1 MTFCDEVNNGR
12 SILGAIL
19 HRLHPA
25 KLLCFAIHRFQ
36 GMDFLISLRKYEI
49 KKPEKNGK
57 KGGALTR
64 KSLFSTFLCLF
75 SALLFTAVPA
85 GYGVAWGAEESQVK
99 KDCISLSGEGIKE
112 ILKKLNMPEARVIS
126 IAESPIK
133 GICEVAIEITGQTRI
148 FYLDTDKQYLIF
160 GQLVEVSTMT
170 SKTMETIQRI
180 QDKKRID
187 IAKIPLNNAL
197 VLGEKG
203 ASKKIVVFTDPDCPF
218 CGQLHLT
225 MKQIVSE
232 RKDIAFYIKF
242 LPLEFHKDAYW
253 KAKSIVCNKS
263 VKMLEDN
270 FEKREIPKTEC
281 ATDEIENSIKLAKSL
296 GIGGTPSLIL
306 PDGKLRAGA
315 LPEAELLDLIDGKK

>member
-1 MTFCDEVNNGR
+1 
-12 SILGAIL
+12 
-19 HRLHPA
+19 
-25 KLLCFAIHRFQ
+25 
-36 GMDFLISLRKYEI
+36 MDFLISLRKYEI
-49 KKPEKNGK
+49 KKRQKNSK

-64 KSLFSTFLCLF
+64 KSLFSAFVSLSC
-75 SALLFTAVPA
+75 ALLFVSAPS
-85 GYGVAWGAEESQVK
+85 GYGIAWGAEESRVK
-99 KDCISLSGEGIKE
+99 KDCISLGGEE
-112 ILKKLNMPEARVIS
+112 VRDILKKLNVPDAKVIS

-133 GICEVAIEITGQTRI
+133 GVCEVVIDIMGQTRI
-148 FYLDTDKQYLIF
+148 FYLDADKNYLIL
-160 GQLVEVSTMT
+160 GGSLVEVSTMT
-170 SKTMETIQRI
+170 NKTVEAIQRI

-187 IAKIPLNNAL
+187 TAKIPLTDAL

-218 CGQLHLT
+218 CGQLHQT
-225 MKQIVSE
+225 MKQIVAK

-306 PDGKLRAGA
+306 PDGRLKIGA

>member
-1 MTFCDEVNNGR
+1 
-12 SILGAIL
+12 
-19 HRLHPA
+19 
-25 KLLCFAIHRFQ
+25 
-36 GMDFLISLRKYEI
+36 MDFLISFRKYEI
-49 KKPEKNGK
+49 KKRQKNSN
-57 KGGALTR
+57 KGGALKR
-64 KSLFSTFLCLF
+64 KNLFSVFLYLSC
-75 SALLFTAVPA
+75 ALLFVSAPS
-85 GYGVAWGAEESQVK
+85 GYGLAWGAEESQVK
-99 KDCISLSGEGIKE
+99 KDCISLGGEEIRD
-112 ILKKLNMPEARVIS
+112 ILKKLNVPDAKVIS

-133 GICEVAIEITGQTRI
+133 GICEVAIDITGQTKI
-148 FYLDTDKQYLIF
+148 FYLDVHKNYLIL
-160 GQLVEVSTMT
+160 GSLVEVANMSN
-170 SKTMETIQRI
+170 KTMEAVQKI

-187 IAKIPLNNAL
+187 TAKIPLTDAL

-203 ASKKIVVFTDPDCPF
+203 ASKKTVVFTDPDCPF
-218 CGQLHLT
+218 CGQLHQT
-225 MKQIVSE
+225 MKEIAAK

-281 ATDEIENSIKLAKSL
+281 VTDEIENSMKLAKSM

-306 PDGKLRAGA
+306 PDGRLKIGA

>member
-1 MTFCDEVNNGR
+1 
-12 SILGAIL
+12 L
-19 HRLHPA
+19 
-25 KLLCFAIHRFQ
+25 
-36 GMDFLISLRKYEI
+36 
-49 KKPEKNGK
+49 
-57 KGGALTR
+57 
-64 KSLFSTFLCLF
+64 
-75 SALLFTAVPA
+75 SALFLATFPA
-85 GYGVAWGAEESQVK
+85 GHGVAWGAEESHVK
-99 KDCISLSGEGIKE
+99 KDCISLGGEGIGD
-112 ILKKLNMPEARVIS
+112 ILKKLNVPEAKIIGIS
-126 IAESPIK
+126 ESPIK
-133 GICEVAIEITGQTRI
+133 GICEVAIEIKGQTRI
-148 FYLDTDKQYLIF
+148 FYLDVDERYFIS
-160 GQLVEVSTMT
+160 GQLVELSTMT

-187 IAKIPLNNAL
+187 TAKIPLDNAL
-197 VLGEKG
+197 VMGERG

-225 MKQIVSE
+225 MKQVVAQ

-270 FEKREIPKTEC
+270 FEKREIAKTEC
-281 ATDEIENSIKLAKSL
+281 ANDEIENSVKLAKSL

-306 PDGKLRAGA
+306 PDGRLRVGA

>member
-1 MTFCDEVNNGR
+1 
-12 SILGAIL
+12 
-19 HRLHPA
+19 
-25 KLLCFAIHRFQ
+25 
-36 GMDFLISLRKYEI
+36 MDFLISFRKYEI
-49 KKPEKNGK
+49 KKRQKNSN
-57 KGGALTR
+57 KGGALKR
-64 KSLFSTFLCLF
+64 KNLFSVFLYLSC
-75 SALLFTAVPA
+75 ALLFVSAPS
-85 GYGVAWGAEESQVK
+85 GYGIAWGAEESQVK
-99 KDCISLSGEGIKE
+99 KDCISLGGEEIRD
-112 ILKKLNMPEARVIS
+112 ILKKLNVPDAKVIS

-133 GICEVAIEITGQTRI
+133 GICEVAIDITGQTKI
-148 FYLDTDKQYLIF
+148 FYLDVHKNYLIL
-160 GQLVEVSTMT
+160 GSLVEVANMSN
-170 SKTMETIQRI
+170 KTMEAVQKI

-187 IAKIPLNNAL
+187 TAKIPLTDAL

-203 ASKKIVVFTDPDCPF
+203 ASKKTVVFTDPDCPF
-218 CGQLHLT
+218 CGQLHQT
-225 MKQIVSE
+225 MKEIVAK

-281 ATDEIENSIKLAKSL
+281 VTDEIENSMKLAKSM

-306 PDGKLRAGA
+306 PDGRLKIGA

>member
-1 MTFCDEVNNGR
+1 
-12 SILGAIL
+12 
-19 HRLHPA
+19 
-25 KLLCFAIHRFQ
+25 
-36 GMDFLISLRKYEI
+36 MDFLISFRKYEI
-49 KKPEKNGK
+49 KKRQKNSN
-57 KGGALTR
+57 KGGALKR
-64 KSLFSTFLCLF
+64 KNLFSVFLYLSC
-75 SALLFTAVPA
+75 ALLFVSAPS
-85 GYGVAWGAEESQVK
+85 GYGLAWGAEESQVK
-99 KDCISLSGEGIKE
+99 KDCISLGGEE
-112 ILKKLNMPEARVIS
+112 IQDVLKKLNASDAKVIS

-133 GICEVAIEITGQTRI
+133 GICEVAIDITGQTKI
-148 FYLDTDKQYLIF
+148 FYLDVHKNYLIL
-160 GQLVEVSTMT
+160 GSLVEVANMSN
-170 SKTMETIQRI
+170 KTMEAVQKI

-187 IAKIPLNNAL
+187 TAKIPLTDAL

-203 ASKKIVVFTDPDCPF
+203 ASKKTVVFTDPDCPF
-218 CGQLHLT
+218 CGQLHQT
-225 MKQIVSE
+225 MKEIVAK

-281 ATDEIENSIKLAKSL
+281 VTDEIENSMKLAKSM

-306 PDGKLRAGA
+306 PDGRLKIGA

>member
-1 MTFCDEVNNGR
+1 M
-12 SILGAIL
+12 
-19 HRLHPA
+19 
-25 KLLCFAIHRFQ
+25 
-36 GMDFLISLRKYEI
+36 
-49 KKPEKNGK
+49 
-57 KGGALTR
+57 TR
-64 KSLFSTFLCLF
+64 KNLFSVFLYLSC
-75 SALLFTAVPA
+75 ALLFVFAPS
-85 GYGVAWGAEESQVK
+85 GYGIAWGAKESQAK
-99 KDCISLSGEGIKE
+99 KDCISLGGEEIRD
-112 ILKKLNMPEARVIS
+112 ILKKLNASDAKVIS

-133 GICEVAIEITGQTRI
+133 GICEVAIDITGQTKI
-148 FYLDTDKQYLIF
+148 FYLDVHKNYLIL
-160 GQLVEVSTMT
+160 GSLVEVANMSN
-170 SKTMETIQRI
+170 KTMEAVQKI

-187 IAKIPLNNAL
+187 TAKIPLTDAL

-218 CGQLHLT
+218 CGQLHQT
-225 MKQIVSE
+225 MKEIVAK

-281 ATDEIENSIKLAKSL
+281 ATDEIENSMKLAKSL
-296 GIGGTPSLIL
+296 GIGGTPTLIL
-306 PDGKLRAGA
+306 PDGRLKIGA

>member
-1 MTFCDEVNNGR
+1 
-12 SILGAIL
+12 
-19 HRLHPA
+19 
-25 KLLCFAIHRFQ
+25 
-36 GMDFLISLRKYEI
+36 MDFLISFRKYEI
-49 KKPEKNGK
+49 KKRQKNSN

-64 KSLFSTFLCLF
+64 KNLFFVFLYLSC
-75 SALLFTAVPA
+75 ALLFVSAPS
-85 GYGVAWGAEESQVK
+85 GYGLAWGAEESQVK
-99 KDCISLSGEGIKE
+99 KDCISLGGEE
-112 ILKKLNMPEARVIS
+112 IQDVLKKLNASDAKVIS

-133 GICEVAIEITGQTRI
+133 GICEVAIDITGQTKI
-148 FYLDTDKQYLIF
+148 FYLDVHKNYLIL
-160 GQLVEVSTMT
+160 GSLVEVANMSN
-170 SKTMETIQRI
+170 KTMEAVQKI

-187 IAKIPLNNAL
+187 TAKIPLTDAL

-203 ASKKIVVFTDPDCPF
+203 ASKKTVVFTDPDCPF
-218 CGQLHLT
+218 CGQLHQT
-225 MKQIVSE
+225 MKEIVAK

-281 ATDEIENSIKLAKSL
+281 VTDEIENSMKLAKSM

-306 PDGKLRAGA
+306 PDGRLKIGA

>member
-1 MTFCDEVNNGR
+1 
-12 SILGAIL
+12 
-19 HRLHPA
+19 
-25 KLLCFAIHRFQ
+25 
-36 GMDFLISLRKYEI
+36 MDFLISFRKYEI
-49 KKPEKNGK
+49 KKRQKNSN
-57 KGGALTR
+57 KGGALKI
-64 KSLFSTFLCLF
+64 KSLFSLFLCLTC
-75 SALLFTAVPA
+75 ALLFVSAPS
-85 GYGVAWGAEESQVK
+85 GYGIAWGAEESQVK
-99 KDCISLSGEGIKE
+99 KDCISLGGEEIRD
-112 ILKKLNMPEARVIS
+112 ILKKLNVPDAKVIS

-133 GICEVAIEITGQTRI
+133 GICEVAIDITGQTKI
-148 FYLDTDKQYLIF
+148 FYLDVHKNYLIL
-160 GQLVEVSTMT
+160 GSLVEVANMSN
-170 SKTMETIQRI
+170 KTMEAVQKI

-187 IAKIPLNNAL
+187 TAKIPLTDAI

-203 ASKKIVVFTDPDCPF
+203 ASKKTVVFTDPDCPF
-218 CGQLHLT
+218 CGQLHQT
-225 MKQIVSE
+225 MKEIVAK

-281 ATDEIENSIKLAKSL
+281 ATDEIENSMKLAKSM

-306 PDGKLRAGA
+306 PDGRLKIGA

>member
-1 MTFCDEVNNGR
+1 
-12 SILGAIL
+12 
-19 HRLHPA
+19 
-25 KLLCFAIHRFQ
+25 
-36 GMDFLISLRKYEI
+36 MDFLISFRKYEI
-49 KKPEKNGK
+49 KKRQKNSN

-64 KSLFSTFLCLF
+64 KNLFSVFLYLSC
-75 SALLFTAVPA
+75 ALLFVFAPS
-85 GYGVAWGAEESQVK
+85 GYGIAWGGEVPQVK
-99 KDCISLSGEGIKE
+99 KDCISLGGEE
-112 ILKKLNMPEARVIS
+112 IQDVLKKLNASDAKVIS

-133 GICEVAIEITGQTRI
+133 GICEVAIDITGQTKI
-148 FYLDTDKQYLIF
+148 FYLDVHKNYLIL
-160 GQLVEVSTMT
+160 GSLVEVANMSN
-170 SKTMETIQRI
+170 KTMEAVQKI

-187 IAKIPLNNAL
+187 TARIPLTDAL

-218 CGQLHLT
+218 CGQLHQT
-225 MKQIVSE
+225 MKEIVAK

-253 KAKSIVCNKS
+253 KAKSIICNKS

-281 ATDEIENSIKLAKSL
+281 ATDEIENSMKLAKSM

-306 PDGKLRAGA
+306 PDGRLKIGA

>member
-1 MTFCDEVNNGR
+1 M
-12 SILGAIL
+12 
-19 HRLHPA
+19 
-25 KLLCFAIHRFQ
+25 
-36 GMDFLISLRKYEI
+36 
-49 KKPEKNGK
+49 
-57 KGGALTR
+57 TR
-64 KSLFSTFLCLF
+64 KNLFSVFLYLSC
-75 SALLFTAVPA
+75 ALLFVFAPS
-85 GYGVAWGAEESQVK
+85 GYGIAWGAKESQVK
-99 KDCISLSGEGIKE
+99 KDCISLGGEE
-112 ILKKLNMPEARVIS
+112 IQDVLKKLNASDAKVIS

-133 GICEVAIEITGQTRI
+133 GICEVAIDITGQTKI
-148 FYLDTDKQYLIF
+148 FYLDVHKNYLIL
-160 GQLVEVSTMT
+160 GSLVEVANMSN
-170 SKTMETIQRI
+170 KTMEAVQKI

-187 IAKIPLNNAL
+187 TARIPLTDAL

-218 CGQLHLT
+218 CGQLHQT
-225 MKQIVSE
+225 MKEIVAK

-253 KAKSIVCNKS
+253 KAKSIICNKS

-281 ATDEIENSIKLAKSL
+281 ATDEIENSMKLAKSM

-306 PDGKLRAGA
+306 PDGRLKIGA